1 MSLYCYS
8 ALQREIQSTRYTLSS
23 GSARWLE
30 VEGEAI
36 YSITPNFKTNFW
48 LMGNVFRNSGP
59 GNIQANVQGSTLFRS
74 QPNSFDTDASLYQ
87 SWIALGLAL
96 EMSF

>member
-1 MSLYCYS
+1 MRCYS
-8 ALQREIQSTRYTLSS
+8 ATQTEIQLTRYTLNS

-30 VEGEAI
+30 IEGEAI
-36 YSITPNFKTNFW
+36 YNVTQNFKTNFW
-48 LMGNVFRNSGP
+48 IMGNVFRNSGS
-59 GNIQANVQGSTLFRS
+59 GNIQANVQGSTLYRS

-96 EMSF
+96 ELSY